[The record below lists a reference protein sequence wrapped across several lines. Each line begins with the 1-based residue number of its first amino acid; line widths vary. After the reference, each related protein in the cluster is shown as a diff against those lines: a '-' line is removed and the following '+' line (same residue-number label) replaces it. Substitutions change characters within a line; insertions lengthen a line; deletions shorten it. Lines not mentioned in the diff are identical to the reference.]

1 MKKSISLLML
11 PLLAASVVSCSNE
24 ETAFE
29 NTEKV
34 TMHLPQFEDEAL
46 ATRTLIE
53 VSSSDQISYKWGV
66 GDVLGIYP
74 DAGTQVAF
82 ELSASSLSAD
92 GLSATFDGGAWALKG
107 GHSYYAYFPFSYD
120 CFSASVNKTNIPI
133 SYLGQK
139 QSAFGDTSNAG
150 QYDFNAA
157 GPTSSSTGNLSF
169 NFVRLGALL
178 RVKFTLPATATY
190 KTLTLNTTSSSIP
203 VKGTVDLTSSSIA
216 YSPKEYASSLSVNL
230 NNVSGSVGQTAYVYM
245 MLPPMALKT
254 QGKTMTVTLSYDD
267 KSTTYNIC
275 TAGTTTENT
284 PDFKANTRYKRD
296 AVYVSGDPEGTMSGG
311 DDEEEPNM
319 INGHEYVDLGLPSG
333 LKWATMNVGASSP
346 EDYGDYF
353 AWGET
358 EPYYTAGHSQDNP
371 CSSWK
376 TGKTAGYDWASYKW
390 CNGSEDTQTKYCT
403 SSSYGAVDN
412 KTTLELADDAAHVNW
427 GGSWRMP
434 TKAEQDELRA
444 NCTWTWESQNGVNGY
459 RVSSKTNSNS
469 IFFPAAGLRWGSY
482 LDGAGSYGSCRSS
495 SLYEDYSNYAFYLDF
510 NSGYVGWNYGSR
522 DFGHTVRA
530 VCP

>member
-1 MKKSISLLML
+1 
-11 PLLAASVVSCSNE
+11 
-24 ETAFE
+24 
-29 NTEKV
+29 V
-34 TMHLPQFEDEAL
+34 TMHLPQFEDETPS
-46 ATRTLIE
+46 TRTLIE

-150 QYDFNAA
+150 QFDFNAA
-157 GPTSSSTGNLSF
+157 GPTSSSTGSLSF

-190 KTLTLNTTSSSIP
+190 KTLTLNTGSSVIP
-203 VKGTVDLTSSSIA
+203 VKGTVNLAASSIA
-216 YSPKEYASSLSVNL
+216 FTPKEYSSSLSVDL
-230 NNVSGSVGQTAYVYM
+230 NNASGTVGQTAYVYM
-245 MLPPMALKT
+245 MLPPMSLKT
-254 QGKTMTVTLSYDD
+254 QGKTMTVTLSYGDD

-319 INGHEYVDLGLPSG
+319 NNGHAYVDLGLPSG
-333 LKWATMNVGASSP
+333 LKWATMNVGATTP
-346 EDYGDYF
+346 EGYGDYF

-358 EPYYTAGHSQDNP
+358 EPYYTAGHSQADL

-376 TGKTAGYDWASYKW
+376 TGKTGYNWESYKW
-390 CNGSEDTQTKYCT
+390 CNGSYNTQTKYCT
-403 SSSYGAVDN
+403 SSSLGTVDD
-412 KTTLELADDAAHVNW
+412 KTTLESADDAAAKNW

-434 TKAEQDELRA
+434 TKAEQDELRT
-444 NCTWTWESQNGVNGY
+444 NCTWTCTVQNGVSGCK
-459 RVSSKTNSNS
+459 VSSKINGNSL
-469 IFFPAAGLRWGSY
+469 FLPAAGFRLNSD
-482 LDGAGSYGSCRSS
+482 LDDVVSYGYYWSS
-495 SLYEDYSNYAFYLDF
+495 SLLTSFSSSAYYLGFDSEYYVDWSY
-510 NSGYVGWNYGSR
+510 NSR
-522 DFGHTVRA
+522 HFGHSVRA

>member
-1 MKKSISLLML
+1 ML

-34 TMHLPQFEDEAL
+34 TMNLPQFEDEAS
-46 ATRTLIE
+46 ATRTSIE

-157 GPTSSSTGNLSF
+157 GPTSSTTGSLSF

-190 KTLTLNTTSSSIP
+190 KTLTLNAGSSVIP
-203 VKGTVDLTSSSIA
+203 VKGTVNLAASSIA
-216 YSPKEYASSLSVNL
+216 FTPKDYASSLSVDL
-230 NNVSGSVGQTAYVYM
+230 NNASGTVGQTAYVYM
-245 MLPPMALKT
+245 MLPPMILKT
-254 QGKTMTVTLSYDD
+254 QGKTMTVTLSYGDG

-275 TAGTTTENT
+275 AAGTTTENT

-311 DDEEEPNM
+311 DDEEESNM
-319 INGHEYVDLGLPSG
+319 ENGHEYVDLGLPSG
-333 LKWATMNVGASSP
+333 LKWATMNVGATTP
-346 EDYGDYF
+346 EGYGDYF

-390 CNGSEDTQTKYCT
+390 CNGSEDTQTKYCK
-403 SSSYGAVDN
+403 SSSYGIVDN
-412 KTTLELADDAAHVNW
+412 ITTLELADDAAYKNW

-434 TKAEQDELRA
+434 TKAEQDELRT
-444 NCTWTWESQNGVNGY
+444 NCTWTWTTQNGVSGY
-459 RVSSKTNSNS
+459 KVSSKTNSNS
-469 IFFPAAGLRWGSY
+469 IFLPAAGGRWGSD
-482 LDGAGSYGSCRSS
+482 LGRAGSFGDCWSS
-495 SLYEDYSNYAFYLDF
+495 SLRESLSNDAYCLLFYS
-510 NSGYVGWNYGSR
+510 SGVDWSYSYRYGGLS
-522 DFGHTVRA
+522 VRA

>member
-1 MKKSISLLML
+1 M
-11 PLLAASVVSCSNE
+11 N
-24 ETAFE
+24 
-29 NTEKV
+29 
-34 TMHLPQFEDEAL
+34 LPQFEDEAS
-46 ATRTLIE
+46 ATRTSIE

-139 QSAFGDTSNAG
+139 QSSFGDTSNAG

-157 GPTSSSTGNLSF
+157 GPTSSTTGSLSF

-190 KTLTLNTTSSSIP
+190 KTLTLNAGSSVIP
-203 VKGTVDLTSSSIA
+203 VMGSVNLAASSIA
-216 YSPKEYASSLSVNL
+216 FTPKDYASSLSVDL
-230 NNVSGSVGQTAYVYM
+230 NNASGTVGQTAYVYM
-245 MLPPMALKT
+245 MLPPMILKT
-254 QGKTMTVTLSYDD
+254 QGKTMTVTLSYGDG

-311 DDEEEPNM
+311 DDEEDSNM
-319 INGHEYVDLGLPSG
+319 ENGHEYVDLGLPSG
-333 LKWATMNVGASSP
+333 LKWATMNVGATTP

-358 EPYYTAGHSQDNP
+358 EPYYTAGHSQDSP

-376 TGKTAGYDWASYKW
+376 TGKTGYNWASYKW
-390 CNGSEDTQTKYCT
+390 CSNGEWSRMTKYT
-403 SSSYGAVDN
+403 YADGQTDGIWYSNGIFVGDN
-412 KTTLELADDAAHVNW
+412 ITTLELADDAAHVNW

-434 TKAEQDELRA
+434 TKAELDELRT
-444 NCTWTWESQNGVNGY
+444 NCTWTWTTQNGVGGY
-459 RVSSKTNSNS
+459 KVSSKTNSNS
-469 IFFPAAGLRWGSY
+469 IFLPTAGCRTGRY
-482 LDGAGSYGSCRSS
+482 LDRAGSSGDYWSS
-495 SLYEDYSNYAFYLDF
+495 SLHESYSYGAYCLFFGSSYID
-510 NSGYVGWNYGSR
+510 WNYGR
-522 DFGHTVRA
+522 NYGRTVRA

>member
-1 MKKSISLLML
+1 
-11 PLLAASVVSCSNE
+11 
-24 ETAFE
+24 
-29 NTEKV
+29 
-34 TMHLPQFEDEAL
+34 MHLPQFEDEAL

-190 KTLTLNTTSSSIP
+190 KTLTLNTTSASIP

-230 NNVSGSVGQTAYVYM
+230 NNASGTVGQAAYVYM

-254 QGKTMTVTLSYDD
+254 QSKTMTVTLSYDD

-311 DDEEEPNM
+311 DDEEEPKMN
-319 INGHEYVDLGLPSG
+319 NGHEYVDLGLPSG
-333 LKWATMNVGASSP
+333 LKWATMNVGATTP
-346 EDYGDYF
+346 EGFGDYF

-358 EPYYTAGHSQDNP
+358 EPYYTEGHSQDNP

-376 TGKTAGYDWASYKW
+376 TGKTGYNSENYKW
-390 CNGSEDTQTKYCT
+390 CNGSSYTQTKYCT
-403 SSSYGAVDN
+403 SSSCGTVDN
-412 KTTLELADDAAHVNW
+412 KTTLESSDDAAAKNW

-434 TKAEQDELRA
+434 TKAEQDELRN
-444 NCTWTWESQNGVNGY
+444 NCTWTWTTQNGVRGY
-459 RVSSKTNSNS
+459 KVSSKTNNNS
-469 IFFPAAGLRWGSY
+469 LFLPAAGGRDDGHLSDVGSWGY
-482 LDGAGSYGSCRSS
+482 YWSS
-495 SLYEDYSNYAFYLDF
+495 SLNSDYSYFAYNLNFF
-510 NSGYVGWNYGSR
+510 SGNWDWGDSYRVYGYS
-522 DFGHTVRA
+522 VRA

>member
-1 MKKSISLLML
+1 ML

-24 ETAFE
+24 EIAFE

-34 TMHLPQFEDEAL
+34 TMNLPQFEDEAS
-46 ATRTLIE
+46 ATRTSIE

-139 QSAFGDTSNAG
+139 QSSFGDTSNAG

-157 GPTSSSTGNLSF
+157 GPTSSTTGSLSF

-190 KTLTLNTTSSSIP
+190 KTLTLNAGSSVIP
-203 VKGTVDLTSSSIA
+203 VKGTVNLAASSIA
-216 YSPKEYASSLSVNL
+216 FTPKDYASSLSVDL
-230 NNVSGSVGQTAYVYM
+230 NNASGTVGQTAYVYM

-254 QGKTMTVTLSYDD
+254 QGKTMTVTLSYGDD

-311 DDEEEPNM
+311 DDEEESNM
-319 INGHEYVDLGLPSG
+319 NNGHEYVDLGLPSG
-333 LKWATMNVGASSP
+333 LKWATMNVGATTP
-346 EDYGDYF
+346 EGYGDYF

-376 TGKTAGYDWASYKW
+376 TGKTGYNWASYKW
-390 CNGSEDTQTKYCT
+390 CNGSYTTLTKYCT
-403 SSSYGAVDN
+403 STIFGKYDN
-412 KTTLELADDAAHVNW
+412 NMTLESTDDAATKNW

-434 TKAEQDELRA
+434 TKAEQDELRT
-444 NCTWTWESQNGVNGY
+444 NCTWTWTTQNGVSGY
-459 RVSSKTNSNS
+459 MVLSKTNSNS
-469 IFFPAAGLRWGSY
+469 LFLPAAGNRNGSTLTFVGSWGY
-482 LDGAGSYGSCRSS
+482 YWSS
-495 SLYEDYSNYAFYLDF
+495 SLCSDYSGNAYNLLFDSGGVCSSYNYRFY
-510 NSGYVGWNYGSR
+510 GCA
-522 DFGHTVRA
+522 VRP
-530 VCP
+530 VCQ

>member
-1 MKKSISLLML
+1 
-11 PLLAASVVSCSNE
+11 
-24 ETAFE
+24 
-29 NTEKV
+29 V
-34 TMHLPQFEDEAL
+34 TMHLPQFEDETPS
-46 ATRTLIE
+46 TRTLIE

-157 GPTSSSTGNLSF
+157 GPTSSSTGSLSF

-190 KTLTLNTTSSSIP
+190 KTLTLNAGSSAIP
-203 VKGTVDLTSSSIA
+203 VKGTVNLAASSIA
-216 YSPKEYASSLSVNL
+216 FTPKEYSSSLSVDL
-230 NNVSGSVGQTAYVYM
+230 NNASGTVGQTAYVYM
-245 MLPPMALKT
+245 MLPPMSLKT
-254 QGKTMTVTLSYDD
+254 QGKTMTVTLSYGDD

-311 DDEEEPNM
+311 DDEEDSNM
-319 INGHEYVDLGLPSG
+319 ENGHEYVDLGLPSG
-333 LKWATMNVGASSP
+333 LKWATMNVGATTP
-346 EDYGDYF
+346 EGYGDYF

-358 EPYYTAGHSQDNP
+358 EPYYTAGHSQDDP

-376 TGKTAGYDWASYKW
+376 TGKTGYEWGSYKW
-390 CNGSEDTQTKYCT
+390 CNGSYYTQTKYCT
-403 SSSYGAVDN
+403 SSNFGTVDN
-412 KTTLELADDAAHVNW
+412 KTTLESADDAAAKNW

-434 TKAEQDELRA
+434 TKAERDELCT
-444 NCTWTWESQNGVNGY
+444 NCTWTWTTQNGVSGY
-459 RVSSKTNSNS
+459 KVLSKTNSNS
-469 IFFPAAGLRWGSY
+469 LFLPAAGDRNVSNLY
-482 LDGAGSYGSCRSS
+482 NAGWSGCYWSS
-495 SLYEDYSNYAFYLDF
+495 SLSASLPNNACELYFNPGDVISNG
-510 NSGYVGWNYGSR
+510 NTRCYGLS
-522 DFGHTVRA
+522 VRA